1 MKWLKRLAGIVVA
14 LLIGFLA
21 VGLFVPQVSI
31 VSRTQV
37 AAAPETAWSV
47 FMDPKLAPQ
56 WLTYL
61 ESLETVAGA
70 PETVGSVRRLTFLE
84 NGRRIVIDETVTA
97 IEPARRF
104 AFDSTGEWMVGSAE
118 VVFTPAGTGTVI
130 ECRSEMRGRGPL
142 WRSVFA
148 LSRTALQRRQ
158 DEQLAKLAALIDVR

>member
-1 MKWLKRLAGIVVA
+1 MKWLKWLAGPVIA

-21 VGLFVPQVSI
+21 VGLFVPKVTI
-31 VSRTQV
+31 VSRVQV
-37 AAAPETAWSV
+37 AAAPEAAWSV
-47 FMDPKLAPQ
+47 FMDPTLAPQ

-61 ESLETVAGA
+61 ESLETVSGA
-70 PETVGSVRRLTFLE
+70 PETAGSVNRLTFLE

-104 AFDSTGEWMVGSAE
+104 AFDSTGEWMAGTAE

-130 ECRSEMRGRGPL
+130 ECRSELRGRGPL

-148 LSRTALQRRQ
+148 LSRTEIQRRQ
-158 DEQLAKLAALIDVR
+158 DEQFAKLAALIDAR